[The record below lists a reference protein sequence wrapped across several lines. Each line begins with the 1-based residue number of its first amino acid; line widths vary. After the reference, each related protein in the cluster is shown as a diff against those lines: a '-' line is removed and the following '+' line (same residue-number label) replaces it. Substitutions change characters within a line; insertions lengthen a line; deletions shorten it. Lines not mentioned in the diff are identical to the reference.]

1 MANPSVVAS
10 PQAVIVHIGA
20 HKTASTH
27 LQKLCLANRDLLA
40 AQGCAYF
47 GPDRLRGDLRMPA
60 LERSPRAIARK
71 IAPFHAAMQ
80 AEMAAGQRVLI
91 SNENILGAPRP
102 PVLADGGVLYPR
114 AEQNIAAL
122 LTALDL
128 RDVTLCL
135 ALRDPLD
142 LLISAWGHQHIAGRP
157 MGFEAFCDGLD
168 PLALRW
174 SELVAR
180 LQDCAR
186 VGQIWLWRHEDYR
199 ACAPDIVA
207 YLAGLAAGSVL
218 ENPPVASGSNYLTGP
233 SARAI
238 AALPKIMATHP
249 DATAKDAM
257 RKAMRRFPKSADL
270 PGPQP
275 FDTAQRTE
283 GAARYAQ
290 DWAALQGRAGVACLS
305 P

>member
-1 MANPSVVAS
+1 MVNPK
-10 PQAVIVHIGA
+10 AVIVHVGA

-27 LQKLCLANRDLLA
+27 LQKLCLANRDTLA

-60 LERSPRAIARK
+60 LERTPRAIARK
-71 IAPFHAAMQ
+71 IAPFHAALQ
-80 AEMAAGQRVLI
+80 AELAAGQRVLI

-114 AEQNIAAL
+114 AALNIDAL

-142 LLISAWGHQHIAGRP
+142 LLVSAWGHQHMAGRP
-157 MGFEAFCDGLD
+157 MPFEAFCDGLD
-168 PLALRW
+168 PMALRW

-180 LQDCAR
+180 LLGCAG
-186 VGQIWLWRHEDYR
+186 VAQIWLWRYDAYR
-199 ACAPDIVA
+199 DHALGIVA
-207 YLAGLAAGSVL
+207 HLAGLAEGAVL
-218 ENPPVASGSNYLTGP
+218 NNPPVASSSNYLTGP

-270 PGPQP
+270 PGPLP
-275 FDTAQRTE
+275 FDAGQRAE
-283 GAARYAQ
+283 GAACYAQ
-290 DWAALQGRAGVACLS
+290 DWAALQGWASVACLS